1 MNKLSQPL
9 IGNQSNYL
17 FYIHKKHKQH
27 DHSNTL
33 WPNNLLHLRFLYQ
46 CNYAIDRRFPC
57 QWAEIHHMAN
67 EHSISQR
74 TNLLTLL
81 LWTKRSRICD
91 QTAMIGLE
99 ERQSITGLM
108 REKNLLINCHLHC
121 KLGSSRACYENL
133 WPNESIQKNPCTDT
147 SLHQGSRICDRM
159 ATIG

>member
-17 FYIHKKHKQH
+17 FFIHKKHKQH

-57 QWAEIHHMAN
+57 QWAEIHHVAK
-67 EHSISQR
+67 EHSMSQR
-74 TNLLTLL
+74 TNLPTLF

-91 QTAMIGLE
+91 QTAMKGLE
-99 ERQSITGLM
+99 ERQHHRPNERKKPHQLPSSLQARHQQSLLWKSVTKRIYSKESLY
-108 REKNLLINCHLHC
+108 RHFSEPRIKNL
-121 KLGSSRACYENL
+121 R
-133 WPNESIQKNPCTDT
+133 
-147 SLHQGSRICDRM
+147 
-159 ATIG
+159 